1 MSKKLAVLFPGI
13 GYHNDKPLMYFTKKI
28 AANHDY
34 ELIQLKYELS
44 EVASSIKSDT
54 DKTKDA
60 IDEAFTQVV
69 DALKDVNFDNYEK
82 IIFVGKSIGTAI
94 MARYEMSY
102 ELDVDMIIYTPIP
115 YTFSYLGPC
124 EGLLFHGS
132 NDPFCDTDM
141 CVQLCDEMS
150 LTYAVIP
157 EANHSLET
165 GDVQTDISNLGKI
178 MNAVDKLIR
187 L

>member
-13 GYHNDKPLMYFTKKI
+13 GYHNDKPLMYYTKKI
-28 AANHDY
+28 AANYDY
-34 ELIQLKYELS
+34 EIIQLNYELS
-44 EVASSIKSDT
+44 EIASVIKSDA

-60 IDEAFTQVV
+60 IDEAFEQVV
-69 DALKDVNFDNYEK
+69 EKLKDVNFDQYDR

-94 MARYEMSY
+94 MARYEMTY

-115 YTFSYLGPC
+115 YTFSYLGSC

-132 NDPFCDTDM
+132 KDPFCDTDM

-157 EANHSLET
+157 GANHSLET
-165 GDVQTDISNLGKI
+165 GDLQTDIANLGRI
-178 MNAVDKLIR
+178 MKAVDKIFSM
-187 L
+187 

>member
-13 GYHNDKPLMYFTKKI
+13 GYHNDKPLMYYTKKI
-28 AANHDY
+28 ASNHDY
-34 ELIQLKYELS
+34 EIIQLSYDLS
-44 EVASSIKSDT
+44 EAASSIKNDA

-60 IDEAFTQVV
+60 INEAFTQVV
-69 DALKDVNFDNYEK
+69 DALKDVNFDNYER

-94 MARYEMSY
+94 MAKYEMTY

-132 NDPFCDTDM
+132 SDPFCDTDM

-165 GDVQTDISNLGKI
+165 GDVQTDIANMAKV
-178 MNAVDKLIR
+178 MNAVDKIFSL
-187 L
+187 

>member
-1 MSKKLAVLFPGI
+1 MNKKLAVLFPGI
-13 GYHNDKPLMYFTKKI
+13 GYHNDKPLMYYTKKI
-28 AANHDY
+28 ARNLGYDIIELSY
-34 ELIQLKYELS
+34 ELN
-44 EVASSIKSDT
+44 EVASEIKSDEE
-54 DKTKDA
+54 KTKDA
-60 IDEAFTQVV
+60 IDLGFSQV
-69 DALKDVNFDNYEK
+69 DEKLKAVNFDEYERV
-82 IIFVGKSIGTAI
+82 IFVGKSIGTAV
-94 MARYEMSY
+94 MARYEMTY

-165 GDVQTDISNLGKI
+165 GDVQTDIANMGKV
-178 MNAVDKLIR
+178 MSAVEKIFSL
-187 L
+187 

>member
-1 MSKKLAVLFPGI
+1 MGKKLAVFFPGI
-13 GYHNDKPLMYFTKKI
+13 GYHNDKPLMYYTKKI
-28 AANHDY
+28 ANKYDYDMVELSY
-34 ELIQLKYELS
+34 ELPEG
-44 EVASSIKSDT
+44 ASAIKSNEE
-54 DKTKDA
+54 KTKDA
-60 IDEAFTQVV
+60 IDLAFSRI
-69 DALKDVNFDNYEK
+69 DEKLKSIDFDQYDR

-94 MARYEMSY
+94 MARYEMTY

-115 YTFSYLGPC
+115 YTFSYLAPC

-157 EANHSLET
+157 DANHSLET
-165 GDVQTDISNLGKI
+165 GDVKTDIANLGKV
-178 MNAVDKLIR
+178 MSAVDKIFSI
-187 L
+187 